1 VRFAPRAV
9 CSSAVLGSLGSLD
22 GALRFLGAMLSRTAP
37 EHPWRCAGA
46 SPRPGGTLLSAFRPA
61 RSAGKLARAA
71 AGTPAAVSGGA
82 KDPTVGNAAMSVV
95 TARSPSPKVRASLK
109 WQGGAGSL
117 ARTRS
122 LRSAVPPPLPQHA
135 PSRFARSLRPRAAA
149 GGGKQKG
156 GGTQKGGADA

>member
-1 VRFAPRAV
+1 MRFAPRAV

-22 GALRFLGAMLSRTAP
+22 GAPRFLGAMLSRTAP

-122 LRSAVPPPLPQHA
+122 LRSAVPPPLPQHPPPNA
-135 PSRFARSLRPRAAA
+135 EFVR
-149 GGGKQKG
+149 
-156 GGTQKGGADA
+156 